1 MKIVPPNF
9 GYVEERIFRCGAPEP
24 CHYAFL
30 ASLRLRT
37 CVLLTESH
45 DEAFVRW
52 LRENNVHTVC
62 PLYDDSRTNS
72 LGDKMG
78 CVGYHTG
85 SMTLSEPVVVDI
97 LHVLVDPI
105 NYPLLL
111 TCSVGRYRTGIVCGC
126 LRKLQGWS
134 LVSILEEYRR
144 YAQDKGRAENEEF
157 IELFDKDL
165 VNLELKDGRRP
176 TILYPYDV

>member
-24 CHYAFL
+24 CHYSFL
-30 ASLRLRT
+30 ASLKLRT
-37 CVLLTESH
+37 CVLLTDSH

-52 LRENNVHTVC
+52 LRETGVRTVC
-62 PLYDDSRTNS
+62 PLYDDSKPGN
-72 LGDKMG
+72 LGDEMG
-78 CVGYHTG
+78 GVSYHSG

-97 LHVLVDPI
+97 LHVLLDPI

-111 TCSVGRYRTGIVCGC
+111 TCSMGRYRTGIVCGC
-126 LRKLQGWS
+126 LRKLQGWN

-144 YAQDKGRAENEEF
+144 YAQEKSRSDNEEF

-165 VNLELKDGRRP
+165 VSLELKGGRKP
-176 TILYPYDV
+176 TILYDV